1 MTVGFRASRLGR
13 HAGSA
18 AQPRAVLLALAAIT
32 LVLVMGPLAVLI
44 HASFLPPGSLPLAG
58 APLTFGNYVAAFGH
72 ADTWLL
78 VRNTLWYAGGSV
90 AVSVLLA
97 TGISWLAERTD
108 IPFRATIHAL
118 MFSWMAVPPLVMAFG
133 WILLLNPNNGALN
146 VLLKRLF
153 GLADSPLTIN
163 SMWAMIA
170 VTGVS
175 LVPTTF
181 VMVSNILRNM
191 DPQLEN
197 AATASGAGRLT
208 VLRRITLPL
217 LSPGILSVAI
227 YLFMVMVQAF
237 DVPLAVGLTAR
248 VPVLSTR
255 IYVLTAGNESTPDY
269 GLSSALGVVLMLIA
283 IALMW
288 GYFRATRVGARFRV
302 ITGKAFRPRR
312 VALGRLRPLML
323 GLAGLY
329 FAVMFLP
336 LLMLGWTSLLPFYQT
351 PSAEALA
358 ALTLRNYRDVLGQ
371 AVVHQAFGNTA
382 ILVLASATL
391 AMLLAGLISWY
402 AVRTQSRLARWLD
415 MLAFLPVAVP
425 HIVIAMAVMILY
437 MRTPLYG
444 TVAILVLA
452 HVGIYIAFGTR
463 TMNAALLQIHEEL
476 ENAATVSGAPWT
488 TTLRRIVLPILWPQF
503 LYGWLW
509 VVAHSA
515 RDLTVP
521 LMLMSTGNLVVSS
534 LLWVMWEYP
543 NVPGAAALAIVLV
556 AALVT
561 LVVTVQHFGLRKAA
575 RFDHAA

>member
-1 MTVGFRASRLGR
+1 MASAFFASRFGR
-13 HAGSA
+13 HAERA
-18 AQPRAVLLALAAIT
+18 TQPRLVLFALAAIT
-32 LVLVMGPLAVLI
+32 LVLVLGPLVVLI
-44 HASFLPPGSLPLAG
+44 HASFLPPGSLPLSSAR
-58 APLTFGNYVAAFGH
+58 LTLANYVAAFGQS
-72 ADTWLL
+72 DTYIL

-90 AVSVLLA
+90 VVSVLLA
-97 TGISWLAERTD
+97 TGIAWLAERTD
-108 IPFRATIHAL
+108 LPFRATVHAL

-146 VLLKRLF
+146 VALKAVF

-163 SMWAMIA
+163 SMWAMIG

-197 AATASGAGRLT
+197 AGTASGAGRLT

-255 IYVLTAGNESTPDY
+255 IYVLTAGNEATPDY

-283 IALMW
+283 IGLMW
-288 GYFRATRVGARFRV
+288 GYFRTTRVGARFRV
-302 ITGKAFRPRR
+302 ITGKAFRPKRL
-312 VALGRLRPLML
+312 ALGRLRPLMV
-323 GLAGLY
+323 GLVALY
-329 FAVMFLP
+329 FATMFLP
-336 LLMLGWTSLLPFYQT
+336 LLMLAWTSLLPFYQT
-351 PSAEALA
+351 PSAEAV
-358 ALTLRNYRDVLGQ
+358 ALLSLRNYGDVLGQ
-371 AVVHQAFGNTA
+371 KLVHQAFGNTA

-391 AMLLAGLISWY
+391 AMLLAGLVSWY
-402 AVRTQSRLARWLD
+402 SVRTQSRLARWLD

-444 TVAILVLA
+444 TVAILVVA
-452 HVGIYIAFGTR
+452 HVGIYISFGTR

-534 LLWVMWEYP
+534 LLWLMWEYP
-543 NVPGAAALAIVLV
+543 NVPGAAALSIVLV
-556 AALVT
+556 VALVAM
-561 LVVTVQHFGLRKAA
+561 VVTVQHFGLRRAA
-575 RFDHAA
+575 RFDPAT

>member
-1 MTVGFRASRLGR
+1 MATGLLSGRLGR
-13 HAGSA
+13 HAMR
-18 AQPRAVLLALAAIT
+18 PRVMLVALAAVIFV
-32 LVLVMGPLAVLI
+32 LVLGPLAVLI
-44 HASFLPPGSLPLAG
+44 HASFLPAGALPLSS
-58 APLTFGNYVAAFGH
+58 APMTLGNYVAAFGH
-72 ADTWLL
+72 ADTYIL

-90 AVSVLLA
+90 ALAVLLA
-97 TGISWLAERTD
+97 TGIAWLAERTD
-108 IPFRATIHAL
+108 IPFRAAIHAL

-133 WILLLNPNNGALN
+133 WILLLNPNNGAIN
-146 VLLKRLF
+146 VALKKGF
-153 GLADSPLTIN
+153 SLAESPLTIN
-163 SMWAMIA
+163 SIWAMIA
-170 VTGVS
+170 ITGVS

-197 AATASGAGRLT
+197 AATVSGAGRLT

-237 DVPLAVGLTAR
+237 DVPLAIGLTAR

-255 IYVLTAGNESTPDY
+255 IYVLTMGNDTTPDY

-283 IALMW
+283 LGLMW

-312 VALGRLRPLML
+312 VALGRMRPAMV
-323 GLAGLY
+323 GFVALY
-329 FAVMFLP
+329 FAAMFLP
-336 LLMLGWTSLLPFYQT
+336 LLMLVWTSLLPFYQT
-351 PSAEALA
+351 PSTAALA
-358 ALTLRNYRDVLGQ
+358 AVTLRNYRDILGETT
-371 AVVHQAFGNTA
+371 VHEALGNTA

-391 AMLLAGLISWY
+391 AMLIGSLVSWY
-402 AVRTQSRLARWLD
+402 SVRTPSRLARWLD

-425 HIVIAMAVMILY
+425 HIVIAMAVLVLY
-437 MRTPLYG
+437 LRTPLYG

-452 HVGIYIAFGTR
+452 QVGIYIAFGTR
-463 TMNAALLQIHEEL
+463 TMNAALMQIHEEL

-503 LYGWLW
+503 LNGWLW

-534 LLWVMWEYP
+534 LLWLMWEYP
-543 NVPGAAALAIVLV
+543 NVPGAAALSIVQV
-556 AALVT
+556 VALVT
-561 LVVTVQHFGLRKAA
+561 LVATVQHFGLRKAA
-575 RFDHAA
+575 RFDPGT

>member
-1 MTVGFRASRLGR
+1 M
-13 HAGSA
+13 
-18 AQPRAVLLALAAIT
+18 LAL
-32 LVLVMGPLAVLI
+32 V
-44 HASFLPPGSLPLAG
+44 
-58 APLTFGNYVAAFGH
+58 
-72 ADTWLL
+72 
-78 VRNTLWYAGGSV
+78 
-90 AVSVLLA
+90 
-97 TGISWLAERTD
+97 
-108 IPFRATIHAL
+108 
-118 MFSWMAVPPLVMAFG
+118 
-133 WILLLNPNNGALN
+133 
-146 VLLKRLF
+146 
-153 GLADSPLTIN
+153 
-163 SMWAMIA
+163 
-170 VTGVS
+170 
-175 LVPTTF
+175 
-181 VMVSNILRNM
+181 
-191 DPQLEN
+191 
-197 AATASGAGRLT
+197 
-208 VLRRITLPL
+208 
-217 LSPGILSVAI
+217 
-227 YLFMVMVQAF
+227 
-237 DVPLAVGLTAR
+237 
-248 VPVLSTR
+248 
-255 IYVLTAGNESTPDY
+255 
-269 GLSSALGVVLMLIA
+269 
-283 IALMW
+283 
-288 GYFRATRVGARFRV
+288 
-302 ITGKAFRPRR
+302 
-312 VALGRLRPLML
+312 
-323 GLAGLY
+323 GLY

-358 ALTLRNYRDVLGQ
+358 ALSLRNYRDVLGQ
-371 AVVHQAFGNTA
+371 TVVHQAFGNTA

-391 AMLLAGLISWY
+391 AMLLASLVSWY

-452 HVGIYIAFGTR
+452 HVGIYIAFGSR

-521 LMLMSTGNLVVSS
+521 LMLMASGNLVVSS